1 MKTMKMQF
9 AGVCAALFSLLAQH
23 ASATT
28 TEIIDA
34 GPEDVRDS
42 PQYCATCV
50 KVDSIC
56 YNRSHLFELTAN
68 FRNHVVIKKMGILRS
83 NNVLYYSFEP
93 KLEDPEYF
101 KVAYVSLD
109 SPELF
114 NGTIN
119 YGNTN
124 VTFNFSVFDF
134 NQNENKIYLA
144 GSDGIWALEDANTD
158 RPVLKFF
165 AAKSHRIT
173 DLVSKDYV
181 YFTEEESQGI
191 IKDKN
196 GHFFRKLEN
205 KTIESFVLDKDVEYT
220 VVYLHSS
227 GLYAFNSKT
236 NEDVRL
242 SRNPFFR
249 GLTVDLEGIVY
260 AWYIDGIYKVIID
273 SVLVHSSVR
282 RVSDVVVG
290 TMTFDNSNN
299 IIYSNER
306 SLYKLTKADTAKC

>member
-23 ASATT
+23 TTAIT
-28 TEIIDA
+28 TEIIDVA
-34 GPEDVRDS
+34 PEEVQNS
-42 PQYCATCV
+42 PEYCATCV

-56 YNRSHLFELTAN
+56 YNRSYLFELTAN
-68 FRNHVVIKKMGILRS
+68 FRKHVVIKKMGILRS
-83 NNVLYYSFEP
+83 DNVLYYSFEP

-109 SPELF
+109 SPAFF

-119 YGNTN
+119 DGNTS

-134 NQNENKIYLA
+134 NQNENKIYLG
-144 GSDGIWALEDANTD
+144 GSDGIWALEEANTD

-165 AAKSHRIT
+165 AAKGHKIT

-181 YFTEEESQGI
+181 YFTETDSQGI

-196 GHFFRKLEN
+196 GRFFRKLEN
-205 KTIESFVLDKDVEYT
+205 KTIERFVLDKDVEYT
-220 VVYLHSS
+220 VVYLHST

-242 SRNPFFR
+242 STNRFFR

-260 AWYIDGIYKVIID
+260 AWYIDGIYKVILD
-273 SVLVHSSVR
+273 SVLAHSTVR
-282 RVSDVVVG
+282 RVSNVEVG
-290 TMTFDNSNN
+290 AMTFDNSNN

-306 SLYKLTKADTAKC
+306 SLYKLTKTDTTKC